1 VQGPPGAAQ
10 AAQPPLDPAGQA
22 RYRLALE
29 AGRMGT
35 WYWDVAGGDLDWD
48 EPLHHVFGI
57 EPGSFAGT
65 FEAYLSLLHPDDV
78 DHVVTTIQ
86 SSLSRRQDHY
96 VEHRVVLSDGSVR
109 WVSGTGRSILGPDG
123 EVVAMMGVGAD
134 ITEQRAASEAR
145 EVAEEATALA
155 RGAAERSSARL
166 ALLGR
171 VSGVLG
177 GSLDVDTTLRQVA
190 DLVVAEHLADWCVVE
205 VAQGPHDVMQQLAIA
220 HRDPAM
226 VEMARQVRK
235 DYPPELRPDSGI
247 GQVLRTGEPQ
257 LWADIPA
264 ELLAQSARDER
275 HLELLTSLRLNSV
288 MMIPLP
294 ARGRVLGVVTMIG
307 THDRSFDEHDLEVA
321 VELGRRAGVALD
333 NASLYADRDR
343 VARTLQ
349 ESLLPPMLPAVPGL
363 DLAAHYRAGSQ
374 AAGIGGD
381 FYDVFPAGDGSWRVV
396 IGDVCGKGVE
406 AAALTGALRYAVRA
420 AAVLAPSPARAL
432 RAVNETFLHEDWDDR
447 FATVALAQ
455 VVTSNGAASVT
466 LSSGGHPTALLRR
479 ADGSVEK
486 VDAPGSLVGLLV
498 QARFT
503 ETSRE
508 LATGDC
514 LLLYTDGVTE
524 AGSPGEL
531 FGEERLT
538 DVLGSAD
545 ATSAASLVAAVR
557 DAVDAFTRSSGR
569 QAAGEDEGANRDD
582 VAVICLRVT

>member
-1 VQGPPGAAQ
+1 MQGPPGAAQ
-10 AAQPPLDPAGQA
+10 AAQPPLDAGQA
-22 RYRLALE
+22 RYRMALE

-35 WYWDVAGGDLDWD
+35 WYWDVAGGVLDWD

-65 FEAYLSLLHPDDV
+65 FEAYLALLHPEDV
-78 DHVVTTIQ
+78 DHVVSTIR
-86 SSLSRRQDHY
+86 SSLEGRQDHY
-96 VEHRVVLSDGSVR
+96 VEHRVVLPDGSVR

-123 EVVAMMGVGAD
+123 DVVAMMGVGAD
-134 ITEQRAASEAR
+134 LTEQRAASEAR

-155 RGAAERSSARL
+155 RDAAERSSARL

-190 DLVVAEHLADWCVVE
+190 DLVVAEQLADWCAVE
-205 VAQGPHDVMQQLAIA
+205 VAQGAHEVLQLAVA
-220 HRDPAM
+220 HRDPAL

-235 DYPPELRPDSGI
+235 DYPPELNPDSGI

-257 LWADIPA
+257 LWKHIPA
-264 ELLAQSARDER
+264 DLLAQSARDER
-275 HLELLTSLRLNSV
+275 HLELLTSLRLSSV

-294 ARGRVLGVVTMIG
+294 ARGRVLGVVTMVG
-307 THDRSFDEHDLEVA
+307 THDRSFDEHDLDAA

-333 NASLYADRDR
+333 NANLYADRDR

-432 RAVNETFLHEDWDDR
+432 LAVNETFLHEDWDGR
-447 FATVALAQ
+447 FATVALAH
-455 VVTSNGAASVT
+455 VVTSSGAASVT
-466 LSSGGHPTALLRR
+466 LSSGGHPTVLLRR

-486 VDAPGSLVGLLV
+486 VDAPGSLVGLLT
-498 QARFT
+498 QAGFS

-508 LATGDC
+508 LAAGDC

-524 AGSPGEL
+524 AGRPGEL

-538 DVLGSAD
+538 EVLGSAD
-545 ATSAASLVAAVR
+545 ARSAATLVAAVR
-557 DAVDAFTRSSGR
+557 DAVDSFSRSSGP
-569 QAAGEDEGANRDD
+569 QTPGENEGANRDD